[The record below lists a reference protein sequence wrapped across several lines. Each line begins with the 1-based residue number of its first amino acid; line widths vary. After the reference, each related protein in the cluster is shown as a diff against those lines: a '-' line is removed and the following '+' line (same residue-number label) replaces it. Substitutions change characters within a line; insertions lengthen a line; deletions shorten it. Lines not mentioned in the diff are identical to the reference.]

1 MFRSSRIMTA
11 TSIVFTILL
20 TVKVLADRAKLWF
33 LSPMFFTPRQGLAV
47 DPKSA
52 AAAESS

>member
-1 MFRSSRIMTA
+1 MCRSSRIMTA
-11 TSIVFTILL
+11 TSIAFTILL